1 MPTVL
6 PDLLPTLAALV
17 PGVNIPIWNEY
28 VRLLE
33 GILGFLANATG
44 NLGIAI
50 IIFTIGVK
58 TLLLPLTVQ
67 ATRSSK
73 AMQELQPKI
82 KELQKKHAKDRQ
94 RLTQETMALYS
105 QYHVNPMAGCLPML
119 LQIPIFLGVYQSILN
134 LSQGSAAASYAKS
147 FLWVPNLAQPD
158 PIHLLPILAAAF
170 QFVQTKMMRPAN
182 QGKITDP
189 QQAMMNQLMNF
200 MPLSVILF
208 GWNFAAGPVLY
219 WVAQSIY
226 SVAQQWIITGWGSML
241 EWAPWLPELPEHK
254 RLGYRPPRNLD
265 DVVVLG
271 GDGGATV
278 KAGGI
283 QGWFQAQMEKAQA
296 AQLEATQAPAAKA
309 AEESA
314 PAARNGS
321 GGKNSGS
328 NSGKAQVVQR
338 GSKSAPADGGDG
350 DGDGDSDSDSNN
362 GTASESRQGKAV
374 IVPRKAR
381 SKGTGAN

>member
-6 PDLLPTLAALV
+6 PDTLGHGLPAVLATLASLAAIV
-17 PGVNIPIWNEY
+17 PGISIPVWDQF
-28 VRLLE
+28 VHLLE
-33 GILGFLANATG
+33 SVLGFLASATG

-94 RLTQETMALYS
+94 RLTQETMALYQ

-119 LQIPIFLGVYQSILN
+119 LQIPIFLGVYQSILH
-134 LSQGSAAASYAKS
+134 LSQGGATSAYSTS
-147 FLWVPNLAQPD
+147 FLWVSDLATPD
-158 PIHLLPILAAAF
+158 KFHILPILAAVF
-170 QFVQTKMMRPAN
+170 QFVQTKMMRP
-182 QGKITDP
+182 QGQEKSTDP

-219 WVAQSIY
+219 WVTQSIF
-226 SVAQQWIITGWGSML
+226 SVVQQWIITGWGSMKD
-241 EWAPWLPELPEHK
+241 WVPGLPELPEHK

-265 DVVVLG
+265 DMVVVG
-271 GDGGATV
+271 GDGGATI
-278 KAGGI
+278 KAKGFS
-283 QGWFQAQMEKAQA
+283 GWFQAQMEKAQA
-296 AQLEATQAPAAKA
+296 AQINATQAPPPAAVNDEDDAPAKGGK
-309 AEESA
+309 
-314 PAARNGS
+314 PAARTT
-321 GGKNSGS
+321 
-328 NSGKAQVVQR
+328 GKAQVVQR
-338 GSKSAPADGGDG
+338 GSRNVKSEDNGASAEPAAPA
-350 DGDGDSDSDSNN
+350 S
-362 GTASESRQGKAV
+362 GKAV
-374 IVPRKAR
+374 IVPRKH
-381 SKGTGAN
+381 KPKT